1 MVSQGT
7 GEGPYETFVD
17 VGGNKCGGDLAG
29 RWILTSGLGGMG
41 GAQPFASSL
50 ASAASLSIECQPS
63 RIEKRIETRYLDV
76 AVDTLDDA
84 MLLIE
89 EAVEQKRPLSV
100 GLLGNAAE
108 ILPEMVSRN
117 MRPEIVTDPTSA
129 HDVVNGYLP
138 AGWPVGNREDQG
150 EDGKGR

>member
-1 MVSQGT
+1 MIRR
-7 GEGPYETFVD
+7 P
-17 VGGNKCGGDLAG
+17 
-29 RWILTSGLGGMG
+29 
-41 GAQPFASSL
+41 PSS
-50 ASAASLSIECQPS
+50 
-63 RIEKRIETRYLDV
+63 TRT
-76 AVDTLDDA
+76 DTLFPYTTLVRS

-117 MRPEIVTDPTSA
+117 MRPDIVTDQTSA

-138 AGWPVGNREDQG
+138 AGWTVEEWED
-150 EDGKGR
+150 KRISKIGRPHV

>member
-1 MVSQGT
+1 MILRLPIST
-7 GEGPYETFVD
+7 RTDTLFPYTTLF
-17 VGGNKCGGDLAG
+17 
-29 RWILTSGLGGMG
+29 RS
-41 GAQPFASSL
+41 
-50 ASAASLSIECQPS
+50 ASLSIECQQS
-63 RIEKRIETRYLDV
+63 RIEKRLETRYLDV

-117 MRPEIVTDPTSA
+117 MRPDIVTDQTSA

-138 AGWPVGNREDQG
+138 AGWTVEDR
-150 EDGKGR
+150 KSTRLKSSH

>member
-1 MVSQGT
+1 M
-7 GEGPYETFVD
+7 
-17 VGGNKCGGDLAG
+17 G
-29 RWILTSGLGGMG
+29 R
-41 GAQPFASSL
+41 AQPLSARR
-50 ASAASLSIECQPS
+50 AGAASLSIECQQS

-84 MLLIE
+84 MLLIA

-117 MRPEIVTDPTSA
+117 MRPDIVTDQTSA
-129 HDVVNGYLP
+129 HDRSEEHTSELP
-138 AGWPVGNREDQG
+138 SLMRISYAVFWLQKKKQHPIHITYV
-150 EDGKGR
+150 